1 MKKTFFSI
9 VLAILPLITA
19 HATTIYQLPGITIC
33 DVKSKCAINL
43 DDDGYLR
50 DSASHRKIFE
60 QPLRQTVFDSYLL
73 LKSDGYYIIER
84 SNTTSS
90 KNWDVV
96 LLTYVGGA
104 ARAERAVSLSRGF
117 AIKTPTVYWSGYECR
132 GDALMDRQYT
142 PFDAAEKALCGKG
155 YQSDSLGLAKSAVI
169 ETAKKRGLVVNIPVY
184 GLASKKNVI
193 YFFPGNDE
201 PDAGALLC
209 LQNCKSGQEAFGRY
223 GGWVD
228 KALWID
234 SVLHRSENLGVLT
247 GSYVYI
253 GKKERINLFGNYLA
267 GKLNL
272 RESLSV
278 EAGSP
283 QEEAE
288 FDGNGSSDA
297 FVGKWHS
304 LVSGKT
310 YEFFMASRIY

>member
-1 MKKTFFSI
+1 M
-9 VLAILPLITA
+9 LALLPLTTA
-19 HATTIYQLPGITIC
+19 RAEVRYQLPDVTIC
-33 DVKSKCAINL
+33 DAQAGCAIAIDEN
-43 DDDGYLR
+43 GFLR
-50 DSASHRKIFE
+50 DSKSHEMIFN
-60 QPLRQTVFDSYLL
+60 QSLRQTVFDSYLV
-73 LKSDGYYIIER
+73 LKSGGYYIIEH

-90 KNWDVV
+90 KNWDVL

-155 YQSDSLGLAKSAVI
+155 YQSDSLGLAKSAVV

-184 GLASKKNVI
+184 GLVSKKNVI

-234 SVLHRSENLGVLT
+234 SVLHSSENLGVLT

-253 GKKERINLFGNYLA
+253 GKKERINLSGNYLA

-272 RESLSV
+272 RESLSF

>member
-1 MKKTFFSI
+1 M
-9 VLAILPLITA
+9 
-19 HATTIYQLPGITIC
+19 
-33 DVKSKCAINL
+33 
-43 DDDGYLR
+43 
-50 DSASHRKIFE
+50 
-60 QPLRQTVFDSYLL
+60 
-73 LKSDGYYIIER
+73 
-84 SNTTSS
+84 
-90 KNWDVV
+90 
-96 LLTYVGGA
+96 
-104 ARAERAVSLSRGF
+104 
-117 AIKTPTVYWSGYECR
+117 
-132 GDALMDRQYT
+132 
-142 PFDAAEKALCGKG
+142 
-155 YQSDSLGLAKSAVI
+155 
-169 ETAKKRGLVVNIPVY
+169 
-184 GLASKKNVI
+184 
-193 YFFPGNDE
+193 
-201 PDAGALLC
+201 
-209 LQNCKSGQEAFGRY
+209 
-223 GGWVD
+223 D